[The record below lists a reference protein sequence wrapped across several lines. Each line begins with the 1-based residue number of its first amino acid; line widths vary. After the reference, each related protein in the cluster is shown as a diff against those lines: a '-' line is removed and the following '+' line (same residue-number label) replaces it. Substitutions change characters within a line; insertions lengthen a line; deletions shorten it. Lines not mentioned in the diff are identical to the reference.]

1 MARTRKENTPTPR
14 SVWQDQTVAD
24 NPDAPSLKKE
34 LAGLKWKR
42 RALYTIAFGAV
53 PGIFLMGAG
62 MMAQASTPMAGDS
75 TNTSVIVNG
84 SKGKSEAFRA
94 LQEWIA
100 TDPSPLPGGKIVSW
114 DGFTTEAPPA
124 PTSENTVTPDY
135 SFENHSFTVTR
146 DNTMWRADVQVV
158 VDDILGA
165 SVTAPPS
172 LSPLPTVQV
181 TASSPWFTLEQASPS
196 TAVTQAVQAWAA
208 AYTGGNSDA
217 LHQIVQDR
225 DTDRSYIPLYGVDS
239 LVGAEITAAG
249 AAPLTDAAGTATDTI
264 VVRVQL
270 QFWWKG
276 GKPAVGPDEQLP
288 LPTPVAYDLLVEH
301 ADTATPVVVAWGAPG
316 TGPTLK
322 PYQNAVAAIV
332 SDPKSGLGEDTPA
345 AEPTTAPDETTGAGD
360 AIEGEDN

>member
-1 MARTRKENTPTPR
+1 MARARKENTLTPR
-14 SVWQDQTVAD
+14 SVWQDQTVVD

-34 LAGLKWKR
+34 LAGLRWKR
-42 RALYTIAFGAV
+42 RALNVIAFGAV

-62 MMAQASTPMAGDS
+62 MMAQASTPLAGDS
-75 TNTSVIVNG
+75 TTASVIVNG

-100 TDPSPLPGGKIVSW
+100 TTPSPLPGGQIVSW
-114 DGFTTEAPPA
+114 DGFTSEAPPA
-124 PTSENTVTPDY
+124 PTSDTEATIGYT
-135 SFENHSFTVTR
+135 FENHSFTVTR

-172 LSPLPTVQV
+172 LSPLPNVQV
-181 TASSPWFTLEQASPS
+181 TAANPWFTLQPASAS
-196 TAVTQAVQAWAA
+196 TAVTQAVEAWAA
-208 AYTGGNSDA
+208 AYTGGKSDA

-225 DTDRSYIPLYGVDS
+225 NTDRSYIPLYGVDS
-239 LVGAEITAAG
+239 LIAAEIVAAG
-249 AAPLTDAAGTATDTI
+249 AAPLAEGAGSVTDTI

-276 GKPAVGPDEQLP
+276 GKPVVDADEQMP
-288 LPTPVAYDLLVEH
+288 VPTPVAYDLLIEH

-316 TGPTLK
+316 TGPKLTA
-322 PYQNAVAAIV
+322 YQNAVATIV
-332 SDPKSGLGEDTPA
+332 SDPKGGLGDEAPAGNDEPAGETP
-345 AEPTTAPDETTGAGD
+345 ESGD
-360 AIEGEDN
+360 AIEGEDG